1 MPDRTGVGAPKT
13 NQSCTAQVLR
23 ILPAGLE
30 IRLADG
36 RSGLIPEREIAWDRS
51 ARAGW
56 RLRYSPGTEVTV
68 TPCGRRIKSRSEWSI
83 RQAQRGSWAEIQE
96 RYVLGCVVEG
106 TVTGVMPYGI
116 FVELEPGVAGLVHV
130 SRLPLVATQ
139 LGEIFWPGDRVYVA
153 VESLTP
159 LDQRIGLAMTGLQRW
174 QSRSDSSKTAVPI
187 AGKIGAEKAR
197 RLHVDLLLAA
207 PPKSVLVVE
216 DEPEQ
221 RSSLVEWLR
230 FTGQQ
235 PVAAANWAEA
245 WVLLERQ
252 RPHLLLMDVG
262 LPGVNGIQGIQRIR
276 ERWGALPCVLMT
288 DWGRA
293 ESHAVELEQLR
304 AAGVRL
310 LLKPVLP
317 EDLVDILLDTVQES
331 DLPAVAVQSLQ
342 TTLKQV
348 APVFGQAN
356 SGELSAILAHL
367 RAAVHAD
374 KVVLFELDLQA
385 RTVSLL
391 AQQGP
396 LEMNSELLPDL
407 VNSPV
412 RDVAEDQRV
421 VVVSRPAEIHG
432 PRFRHLAPLLA
443 FASCL
448 GFPVPALLQHRY
460 ALFVFYAQPVVLT
473 ELIQTRVATAAA
485 TVQVWLERRQ
495 FVQQIADLHRLAVLG
510 QLGRTLVHEVSG
522 RLTPLGLVLQQLE
535 AQCAAIE
542 VQTQLDP
549 PTAVEHACQMRQ
561 AIQRLIQ
568 QQRGLGTMLRSFSRM
583 TRTGEEEIAHLE
595 DLVGEAVEILRDAAT
610 LAWVDIFVLPV
621 PHLYFT
627 RVQVTY
633 LQQVLVNV
641 IQNAIQQISQIEPRR
656 RGRVEI
662 GIAQV
667 SEGGRKV
674 LQVSIEDD
682 GPGIHRRL
690 WERIFEM
697 DYTTRSDGSGLGLY
711 LSRTLIEAQG
721 GHLYVASSHLLWGT
735 RFVIE
740 LPARI

>member
-1 MPDRTGVGAPKT
+1 MPDRTDVGSPKT
-13 NQSCTAQVLR
+13 NQICIAQVLR

-68 TPCGRRIKSRSEWSI
+68 TSCGRRIKSRSEWSI

-96 RYVLGCVVEG
+96 RYVLGRVVEG

-116 FVELEPGVAGLVHV
+116 FVELEPGIAGLVHV
-130 SRLPLVATQ
+130 SRLPPVAKQ
-139 LGEIFWPGDRVYVA
+139 VGEIFWPGDRVYVA

-174 QSRSDSSKTAVPI
+174 QSRSNSSKTAVPT
-187 AGKIGAEKAR
+187 AGKIDAEKAR
-197 RLHVDLLLAA
+197 QLHVDLLLAA
-207 PPKSVLVVE
+207 PPKSILVVE

-252 RPHLLLMDVG
+252 RPNLLLMDVG

-304 AAGVRL
+304 AVGVRL

-317 EDLVDILLDTVQES
+317 EDLVDILLDTGQES

-342 TTLKQV
+342 TALKQV
-348 APVFGQAN
+348 APIFGQPN

-367 RAAVHAD
+367 RAAVYAD

-396 LEMNSELLPDL
+396 LEVNSELLPDL

-421 VVVSRPAEIHG
+421 VVVSRPEEIQG

-473 ELIQTRVATAAA
+473 ELTQTRVATAAA

-495 FVQQIADLHRLAVLG
+495 FVRQIADLHRIAVLG

-549 PTAVEHACQMRQ
+549 PTAVEHTSQMRQ

-583 TRTGEEEIAHLE
+583 TRTGEEEIVHLE
-595 DLVGEAVEILRDAAT
+595 DLVGEAVEILRDAAMF
-610 LAWVDIFVLPV
+610 AWVDISVLPV

-641 IQNAIQQISQIEPRR
+641 IQNAIQQIGQIEPRR

-667 SEGGRKV
+667 SQGVRKV
-674 LQVSIEDD
+674 LQVRSKMMGLASIAD
-682 GPGIHRRL
+682 
-690 WERIFEM
+690 
-697 DYTTRSDGSGLGLY
+697 SGNGFL
-711 LSRTLIEAQG
+711 RWITPPAPTAA
-721 GHLYVASSHLLWGT
+721 VWGCT
-735 RFVIE
+735 CRA
-740 LPARI
+740 P